1 MYANFPSA
9 AWHVFKNVSNCIYRS
24 YFIPLQQKPNLDE
37 VAKPL
42 TAGIVS
48 YQVQNL
54 NSKMMLYDLAGHQ
67 SYYSSHSSLLEAISL
82 TSPSTF
88 LMLVDVSVG
97 TIEGII
103 AQMYYW
109 LAMISNVCHKC
120 PQPSSIIVVGT
131 HADTVKM
138 DYVIALGNK
147 INNLAKGI
155 FKKHTFEQFIAL
167 NVTKHGDGLKN
178 FLSLL
183 GGVND
188 NVRQRSPAISLS
200 NHLMYAFLND
210 KVPSYQEALPMSHLL
225 SLLDKE
231 EPRVLPTEKS
241 EIMALLNTL
250 AEKGFIVFLHTG
262 SDDSWIVLDQGTLL
276 EKVNGALFAPSDFK
290 EHLPIASNTGI
301 IPLEVLKDHFPN
313 HNTAM
318 IVQFLIQ
325 LELCQHI
332 SLEHINTNMAPK
344 YPLSSDLLFF
354 PPLISENRPHFNI
367 STPERCFGWLLSAD
381 SIHQFFPNR
390 FLHTLILKLAL
401 DLCLPDKN
409 RTIDT
414 DIQRKN
420 RQCKVWRCG
429 INWNSV
435 NAVSTVIEL
444 MERSRDLFLVMS
456 FPDPSVLNELIPVLQ
471 TIRNT
476 LSQFCPST
484 AATEYIVHPS
494 KASSVFTQ
502 GCSVTSLTRVQL
514 SHLRDALKSGRSSVV
529 DTDNEVVD
537 LNTWISV
544 EPCLKRLVF
553 YAVNGEL
560 LVLIPMRCDL
570 FNNGKSSVSRVL
582 DG

>member
-1 MYANFPSA
+1 MLISLVL
-9 AWHVFKNVSNCIYRS
+9 HHTSNINI
-24 YFIPLQQKPNLDE
+24 FLQQKPNLDE

-54 NSKMMLYDLAGHQ
+54 NYNMMLYDLAGHH

-97 TIEGII
+97 TIEEII

-109 LAMISNVCHKC
+109 SAMISNVCHKC

-131 HADTVKM
+131 HADMVKM
-138 DYVIALGNK
+138 DYVMALGEEIK
-147 INNLAKGI
+147 KLAKGI

-167 NVTKHGDGLKN
+167 NVTEHGDDLKN

-183 GGVND
+183 DVVND

-231 EPRVLPTEKS
+231 KPQVLPTEKS
-241 EIMALLNTL
+241 EIMTLLNTL
-250 AEKGFIVFLHTG
+250 AEKGFIVYLHTD

-276 EKVNGALFAPSDFK
+276 EKVNGALFAPSFFK

-301 IPLEVLKDHFPN
+301 IPLDVLKSHFPN

-344 YPLSSDLLFF
+344 YPSSSDLLFF
-354 PPLISENRPHFNI
+354 PPLISEDRPHFKSDDI
-367 STPERCFGWLLSAD
+367 SYPEKCFGWLLSTNN
-381 SIHQFFPNR
+381 IHQFFPNR
-390 FLHTLILKLAL
+390 FLHTLVLKLAYG
-401 DLCLPDKN
+401 LCLPDTN

-414 DIQRKN
+414 DIQNKN

-429 INWNSV
+429 ISWNSV
-435 NAVSTVIEL
+435 NAVSTVLEL
-444 MERSRDLFLVMS
+444 MEQSRDLFLVMS
-456 FPDPSVLNELIPVLQ
+456 FPDPSVLNELMPVLQ

-476 LSQFCPST
+476 LSQFCPSI
-484 AATEYIVHPS
+484 AATEYIVDPS

-502 GCSVTSLTRVQL
+502 GCSVTSLIKVQL
-514 SHLRDALKSGRSSVV
+514 SHLRYALKIGRSSVV
-529 DTDNEVVD
+529 DTNNKVVD
-537 LNTWISV
+537 LKKWISV
-544 EPCLKRLVF
+544 EPCLQDLVSI
-553 YAVNGEL
+553 AVNGKV
-560 LVLIPMRCDL
+560 LVVCT
-570 FNNGKSSVSRVL
+570 
-582 DG
+582 

>member
-1 MYANFPSA
+1 ML
-9 AWHVFKNVSNCIYRS
+9 KTCELCCIYRS
-24 YFIPLQQKPNLDE
+24 YSIPLQQKPNLDE

-54 NSKMMLYDLAGHQ
+54 NSNMMLYDLAGHQ

-103 AQMYYW
+103 AQMYNW
-109 LAMISNVCHKC
+109 STMISNVCHKC
-120 PQPSSIIVVGT
+120 PQPSSIMVVGT
-131 HADTVKM
+131 HADMVKM
-138 DYVIALGNK
+138 DCIMALREEINK
-147 INNLAKGI
+147 LAKNI

-167 NVTKHGDGLKN
+167 NVTEQGDDLKS

-183 GGVND
+183 DGVND
-188 NVRQRSPAISLS
+188 NVQQRSPAISLS
-200 NHLMYAFLND
+200 NHLMYAFLID

-241 EIMALLNTL
+241 EIMTLLTTL
-250 AEKGFIVFLHTG
+250 AEKGFIVFLHTD

-276 EKVNGALFAPSDFK
+276 EKVNGALFAPSYFK

-301 IPLEVLKDHFPN
+301 IPLEVLKSHFPN

-332 SLEHINTNMAPK
+332 SLEDIKTNMAPK
-344 YPLSSDLLFF
+344 GSSSSDLLFF
-354 PPLISENRPHFNI
+354 PPLISEGRPHFI
-367 STPERCFGWLLSAD
+367 SCPEKCFGWLLSTD

-390 FLHTLILKLAL
+390 FLHTLILKLAYK
-401 DLCLPDKN
+401 LCLPDKSRKIN
-409 RTIDT
+409 T
-414 DIQRKN
+414 DIQGKN

-429 INWNSV
+429 ISWNSV
-435 NAVSTVIEL
+435 SGVSTIIEL
-444 MERSRDLFLVMS
+444 MEQSRDLFLVMS
-456 FPDPSVLNELIPVLQ
+456 FPDPSVLNELIPVLR
-471 TIRNT
+471 TIKTT
-476 LSQFCPST
+476 LNEFCSSIET
-484 AATEYIVHPS
+484 TEYIVDPS

-502 GCSVTSLTRVQL
+502 GCAVTSLTRVQL
-514 SHLRDALKSGRSSVV
+514 SHLRDALKIDRSSVV
-529 DTDNEVVD
+529 DTNNEKVD
-537 LNTWISV
+537 LKKWISM
-544 EPCLKRLVF
+544 EPCLQDLVSI
-553 YAVNGEL
+553 AVNGKV
-560 LVLIPMRCDL
+560 LVVCT
-570 FNNGKSSVSRVL
+570 
-582 DG
+582 

>member
-1 MYANFPSA
+1 
-9 AWHVFKNVSNCIYRS
+9 
-24 YFIPLQQKPNLDE
+24 
-37 VAKPL
+37 
-42 TAGIVS
+42 
-48 YQVQNL
+48 
-54 NSKMMLYDLAGHQ
+54 MMLYDLAGHQ

-109 LAMISNVCHKC
+109 SAMISNVCHKC

-131 HADTVKM
+131 HADMKEM
-138 DYVIALGNK
+138 DYVMALGK
-147 INNLAKGI
+147 EIKKLAKGI

-167 NVTKHGDGLKN
+167 NVTEHGDDLKS

-183 GGVND
+183 DVVNN

-231 EPRVLPTEKS
+231 EPRVLPKEKS
-241 EIMALLNTL
+241 EIMTLLNTL
-250 AEKGFIVFLHTG
+250 AEKGFIVFLHTD
-262 SDDSWIVLDQGTLL
+262 SDDSWIVLDQGALL
-276 EKVNGALFAPSDFK
+276 EKVNGALFAPSFFK
-290 EHLPIASNTGI
+290 EYLPIASNTGI
-301 IPLEVLKDHFPN
+301 IPLEVLKSHFPN

-344 YPLSSDLLFF
+344 YPSSSDLLFF
-354 PPLISENRPHFNI
+354 PPLISEDRPHFESDDI
-367 STPERCFGWLLSAD
+367 SIPEKCFGWLLSTYN
-381 SIHQFFPNR
+381 IYQFFPNR

-401 DLCLPDKN
+401 HLCLPDTN
-409 RTIDT
+409 RKINT
-414 DIQRKN
+414 DIQRNN

-429 INWNSV
+429 ISWNSV
-435 NAVSTVIEL
+435 NGVSTVIEL
-444 MERSRDLFLVMS
+444 MEQSQCLFLVMS
-456 FPDPSVLNELIPVLQ
+456 FPHPKFCMDLLPVLK
-471 TIRNT
+471 IIKKT
-476 LSQFCPST
+476 LNQFCPSI
-484 AATEYIVHPS
+484 AATEYIVDPS

-502 GCSVTSLTRVQL
+502 GCSPKSLRRVQL
-514 SHLRDALKSGRSSVV
+514 SHLGDALKDDNPAVV
-529 DTDNEVVD
+529 DTDNKVLV
-537 LNTWISV
+537 LKKWISV
-544 EPCLKRLVF
+544 EPCLERLVSI
-553 YAVNGEL
+553 AVNGKVYRLCTYEGG
-560 LVLIPMRCDL
+560 VIYLISTETG
-570 FNNGKSSVSRVL
+570 NNSKSSTSHVL